1 MATFMAGK
9 QMYQDFAA
17 DGAEHEL
24 RKQTSRA
31 PPVSVCIGLSLVAT
45 VAGQLVAYPMYT
57 VKSCLQSEYPHKG
70 ASALQCT
77 RAILAE
83 RGGFLGMFVAN
94 ICCLQSHLKNHS
106 SRCFARLI
114 A

>member
-24 RKQTSRA
+24 SEAEGHSRTTARA

-45 VAGQLVAYPMYT
+45 MAGQLVAYPMYT

-77 RAILAE
+77 RAIIAE
-83 RGGFLGMFVAN
+83 RGGFLGMFVA
-94 ICCLQSHLKNHS
+94 KT
-106 SRCFARLI
+106 FACKVTQ
-114 A
+114 